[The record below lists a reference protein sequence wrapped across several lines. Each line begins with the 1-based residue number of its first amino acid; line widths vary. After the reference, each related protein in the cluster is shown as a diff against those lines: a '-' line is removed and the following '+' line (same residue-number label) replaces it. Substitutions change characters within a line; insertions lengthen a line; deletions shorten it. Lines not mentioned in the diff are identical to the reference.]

1 MFIFAGLISAIIFVT
16 LGYFAFWTAMRQG
29 TQPNLVKFGKIMGI
43 ILFVIGGLA
52 LIFSFT
58 GGPFMGHMM
67 GSGMFSYPYKGWGRM
82 GMSKAVV
89 KDIYG
94 EIEDVVE
101 EIEEV
106 EEGLEELEERVNEMP
121 VFVQDLVKQNI
132 ERMKK

>member
-1 MFIFAGLISAIIFVT
+1 MFIFAGLISAIIFVS

-67 GSGMFSYPYKGWGRM
+67 GGGMFPYKGWGRM
-82 GMSKAVV
+82 GMSKAAVE
-89 KDIYG
+89 DIYN
-94 EIEDVVE
+94 
-101 EIEEV
+101 EIEELD
-106 EEGLEELEERVNEMP
+106 EQIEDLEQRVNEMP